1 MKRGTRPHCEL
12 CEKER
17 ERQVYFRTH
26 VPSFKSNCEDNR
38 AAFRGP
44 KRKSSGNSLCL
55 AKQIP
60 KQSGTGC
67 TAVKRWAGWG
77 GAKISPLVTPKL
89 PGDYLY
95 LLLKTAGNKSDN
107 EDASKEK
114 KRRYKNT
121 VLKSILSPRFLSF
134 PSKHTENRTHC
145 PQ

>member
-1 MKRGTRPHCEL
+1 MKCGTRPHCEL

-26 VPSFKSNCEDNR
+26 VPLLSQTVKIIEQLS
-38 AAFRGP
+38 RGP

-60 KQSGTGC
+60 KHSGTGC

-107 EDASKEK
+107 EDASKK
-114 KRRYKNT
+114 KKKALQEYC
-121 VLKSILSPRFLSF
+121 LKIHSLS
-134 PSKHTENRTHC
+134 
-145 PQ
+145 